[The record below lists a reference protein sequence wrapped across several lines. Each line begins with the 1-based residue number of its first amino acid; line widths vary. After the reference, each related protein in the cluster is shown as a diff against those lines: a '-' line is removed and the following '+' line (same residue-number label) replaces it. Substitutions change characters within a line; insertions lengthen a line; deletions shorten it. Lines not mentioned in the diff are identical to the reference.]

1 MIFFNFCYWPNL
13 LMMIIFDFLTKKL
26 FKLWFHIYL
35 FKRQL
40 NLLWKDH
47 VFFKEAIGDLLS
59 YILVFQAELGGAN
72 E

>member
-13 LMMIIFDFLTKKL
+13 LMMIIFDFLTEKL

-35 FKRQL
+35 FKRQH